1 MKVLLYG
8 DWPLALTYLEP
19 LYQYIRTNC
28 PNWEVGFGGNT
39 GRPSDNISNPDVV
52 VTCDELSV
60 APDAPLKV
68 CIFHGMASK
77 GLAFSSARAN
87 DFVSRRQDYAVPSA
101 YYRDLLINLGVEE
114 DRIFVAGLTKHDQIE
129 RRVLYA
135 PTYNPQLSAIPVVTN
150 RIYEVSGVKVHLH
163 MCTRTGDR
171 EHHKQFRS
179 HYPTHE
185 DREDITDLLSWAD
198 TIIGDMGSI
207 IIEAL
212 ALGKRG
218 IQVRNPLWRDYY
230 RAKGIPDDELER
242 LPEVHIP
249 ERYGLV
255 VESAEELLEAV
266 NIAPVGGASQ
276 KIVDWILQRTLLST
290 LPLSPQ

>member
-1 MKVLLYG
+1 MKVQLFG

-19 LYQYIRTNC
+19 LYQYIRSNK
-28 PNWEVGFGGNT
+28 PDWEVAIAGNT
-39 GRPSDNISNPDVV
+39 GVPSEYLTSPDVM

-77 GLAFSSARAN
+77 AQAFSSVRRQQ
-87 DFVSRRQDYAVPSA
+87 FVERWQDYAVPSD
-101 YYRDLLINLGVEE
+101 YYADILRGLGVSE
-114 DRIFVAGLTKHDQIE
+114 DRIFVAGLTKHDQLE

-135 PTYNPQLSAIPVVTN
+135 PTHNHQLSAIPVVTN

-163 MCTRTGDR
+163 MYTRTGTQ
-171 EHHKQFRS
+171 EIHQKFRS
-179 HYPTHE
+179 YYPVHE
-185 DREDITDLLSWAD
+185 DREDIADLLEWAD

-207 IIEAL
+207 VMEAL

-230 RAKGIPDDELER
+230 REKGVPEDELGR

-249 ERYGLV
+249 EQYGLV
-255 VESAEELLEAV
+255 VESVEALLEAV
-266 NIAPVGGASQ
+266 NIAPVGGASGR
-276 KIVDWILQRTLLST
+276 IVDWICRRSG
-290 LPLSPQ
+290 S

>member
-1 MKVLLYG
+1 MRVLLYG

-28 PNWEVGFGGNT
+28 PDWVVGFGGNI
-39 GRPSDNISNPDVV
+39 GRPSDNISSPDVV

-60 APDAPLKV
+60 APDATVKV

-77 GLAFSSARAN
+77 GQAFSSVRASE
-87 DFVSRRQDYAVPSA
+87 FVNRRQDYAVPSSC
-101 YYRDLLINLGVEE
+101 YRDLLIDLGVSEN
-114 DRIFVAGLTKHDQIE
+114 RIFVAGLTKHDQLE
-129 RRVLYA
+129 RRILYA
-135 PTYNPQLSAIPVVTN
+135 PTHNPQLSAIPVVMD

-163 MCTRTGDR
+163 MYTRTGER
-171 EHHKQFRS
+171 EHHRQFRS
-179 HYPTHE
+179 YYPVHE
-185 DREDITDLLSWAD
+185 DREDITDLLSWAE

-242 LPEVHIP
+242 LPEVRIP

-255 VESAEELLEAV
+255 VESVEELLEAV

-276 KIVDWILQRTLLST
+276 RITDWILRRTRST
-290 LPLSPQ
+290 NH